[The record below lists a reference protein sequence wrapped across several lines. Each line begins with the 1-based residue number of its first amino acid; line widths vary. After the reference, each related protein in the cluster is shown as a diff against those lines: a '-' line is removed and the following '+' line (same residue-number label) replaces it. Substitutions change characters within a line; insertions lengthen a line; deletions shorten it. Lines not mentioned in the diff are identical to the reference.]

1 MIHFTLTWLIKFQR
15 YKSLKNL
22 KIQKL
27 NGTEFR
33 NTKIQDIWRSKN
45 VEKLIT
51 LLFILQII
59 LSRNE
64 IIFHSSVRIVARTNT
79 YTRLGDG
86 YVGFATCV
94 SVHGGGGDGG
104 DDEILARVALRAP
117 AVKLSSSAPSYPL
130 ETRQVD
136 HPA

>member
-1 MIHFTLTWLIKFQR
+1 MIHFTVTWLIKFQK

-27 NGTEFR
+27 WYR
-33 NTKIQDIWRSKN
+33 NPKIQDIWRSKN

-136 HPA
+136 RPA